1 MKVRRLLSLMI
12 YLQEGGIN
20 VFRFI
25 KQKLMHKKWMVVC
38 LLIGNILLAAIA
50 SSNPMYREAALEK
63 TLKSKYSAYI
73 EEKNKYPGIVTFE
86 AAMNV
91 GKGQEE
97 EYKNMQELA
106 ASAAEKLA
114 VQQKYLINT
123 VGTSKLRGTYLQ
135 SRGNKSSTKSMRI
148 ATMTG
153 LEEHVKILAG
163 EVYGDKVLENGAI
176 PVIMSQRAMTKLDV
190 VLGDEIAFSKLKNED
205 GSDMTIK
212 VVGVFD
218 AEDYQDSYWVQS
230 PSEYYM
236 EVFMHSKLFE
246 KLFINLEEQKFNV
259 TATWN
264 LVFDHEQIKPSHVDG
279 LVKDTEA
286 LIQEGAG
293 NRFSKV
299 NQPAYQAVLREYQ
312 TAAKKVSTT
321 LMILQIPVLALLL
334 AFIFMISRQMLD
346 LEQNEIALLKSRG
359 SSKLQIIFIYFLQSA
374 ILSVA
379 SSIVGIPLGYFLTK
393 ALGSTN
399 GFLEFIQRKA
409 LHVGLNGG
417 VFLYTLGAI
426 LVSIAFM
433 VLPVIKDAN
442 VTIVNVKHK
451 KNSNGKNIF
460 SRVYLDVIMLVVS
473 LYGWYSFT
481 ARKAELMKNMLEGE
495 SIDPFLFICS
505 SLFIISASLV
515 GLRLQPWLIRLV
527 YYIGRK
533 FWKPAFFASFLQII
547 RTRKKQGFMMVFL
560 MFTVSL
566 GIFNATVAR
575 TILSNSEKGIKYSTG
590 ADLVLQ
596 QPWEDNSLLMQYYTD
611 LELTY
616 TEPDF
621 GVYENMEGVKSATK
635 VYKDEE
641 ITTSYVKN
649 EGGNEVKTTL
659 MAIDTK
665 SFGETVSDFQTDL
678 LPTHIN
684 NYLNAMAT
692 RADAVL
698 LSMNYHTNHGM
709 RVGDVIEYKNKDGVI
724 TEGVIYGFVDYFP
737 SYVEETHEVNEEN
750 TLVKTENYLIIANL
764 SQVQQVFGLRPYQV
778 WLKTDGSSQFIY
790 KYAEENNIIYTTF
803 EDVSSKLI
811 DVKNDALFQG
821 TNGILTMSFIVILIL
836 CCTGFL
842 IYWILS
848 IRQRELLFGVFRAMG
863 MSKRE
868 IIQMLVNEQIF
879 SSGVSI
885 VIGTV
890 IGLLASNMFV
900 PLVQIFYASTDQ
912 AIPLEVVNRP
922 LDMIRLFSIIGIVIV
937 VCMIVLGK
945 LISKINISQALK
957 LGED

>member
-1 MKVRRLLSLMI
+1 MI
-12 YLQEGGIN
+12 
-20 VFRFI
+20 RFI
-25 KQKLMHKKWMVVC
+25 KQKLIHKKWMVVC

-50 SSNPMYREAALEK
+50 SSNPMYQDAALEK
-63 TLKSKYSAYI
+63 TLKSKYSKFI
-73 EEKNKYPGIVTFE
+73 EETNTSPGVLEFRASMSE
-86 AAMNV
+86 
-91 GKGQEE
+91 GKGQEA
-97 EYKNMQELA
+97 EYKRMLDIAARSADELGV
-106 ASAAEKLA
+106 E
-114 VQQKYLINT
+114 QKFLINT
-123 VGTSKLRGTYLQ
+123 SGVSKVRGNFVQ
-135 SRGNKSSTKSMRI
+135 SRGNKLATKSMRI
-148 ATMTG
+148 AAMTD
-153 LEEHVKILAG
+153 LADHVNILAG
-163 EVYGDKVLENGAI
+163 EAYGNERLENGMI
-176 PVIMSQRAMTKLDV
+176 PVILSQRAMSKLDV
-190 VLGDEIAFSKLKNED
+190 VLGDEIEFVKLKNGD
-205 GSDMTIK
+205 GSNMKIK

-218 AEDYQDSYWVQS
+218 AKDYEDPFWVKS
-230 PSEYYM
+230 PNEYYV
-236 EVFMHSKLFE
+236 EVFMDPELFQST
-246 KLFINLEEQKFNV
+246 FIDLENQRFNV
-259 TATWN
+259 STDIS
-264 LVFDHEQIKPSHVDG
+264 LVFDYENVRPSQVDG
-279 LVKDTEA
+279 IVERTEK
-286 LIQEGAG
+286 LRETSNTG
-293 NRFSKV
+293 RFS
-299 NQPAYQAVLREYQ
+299 AVDEPQYLAVFREYQ
-312 TAAKKVSTT
+312 TAAKKVTTT
-321 LMILQIPVLALLL
+321 LLILQIPVLSLLL

-359 SSKLQIIFIYFLQSA
+359 SSKLQILLIYFLQSL

-379 SSIVGIPLGYFLTK
+379 SCVVGVPLGYFMTK

-409 LHVGLNGG
+409 LHVRMGSG
-417 VFLYTLGAI
+417 VLVYTLGAI
-426 LVSIAFM
+426 VISVAFM
-433 VLPVIKDAN
+433 VLPVIRDAN

-451 KNSNGKNIF
+451 KNRSAKSIF

-473 LYGWYSFT
+473 LYGLYSFT
-481 ARKAELMKNMLEGE
+481 ARREELMKSMLEGD

-515 GLRLQPWLIRLV
+515 GLRLQPLMIKLV

-533 FWKPAFFASFLQII
+533 HWKPAFFASFLQII

-575 TILSNSEKGIKYSTG
+575 TILSNSEKGIRYSTG

-596 QPWEDNSLLMQYYTD
+596 QPWEDNSLLLSYYPD

-616 TEPDF
+616 IEPDF
-621 GVYENMEGVKSATK
+621 GVYESMEGVTAAAK
-635 VYKDEE
+635 VYKNSE
-641 ITTSYVKN
+641 IVTSYAKKAGDSN
-649 EGGNEVKTTL
+649 VKTTL

-665 SFGETVSDFQTDL
+665 SFGKTVSDFQADL
-678 LPTHIN
+678 LPVHLN
-684 NYLNAMAT
+684 RYLNAIA
-692 RADAVL
+692 RRSDAVL
-698 LSMNYHTNHGM
+698 LSSNYHTQYGM
-709 RVGDVIEYKNKDGVI
+709 KIGDPI
-724 TEGVIYGFVDYFP
+724 TYTNDEGVEAKGVVFGFVDYFP
-737 SYVEETHEVNEEN
+737 GYVAQTHSLNEEET
-750 TLVKTENYLIIANL
+750 LVTTDNYLIVANL
-764 SQVQQVFGLRPYQV
+764 AQVQQDFNLRPYQV

-790 KYAEENNIIYTTF
+790 DYAKENNITYTTF
-803 EDVSSKLI
+803 EDVSAKL
-811 DVKNDALFQG
+811 VEVRNDALFQG

-863 MSKRE
+863 MTRRE
-868 IIQMLVNEQIF
+868 VIQMLINEQIF

-890 IGLLASNMFV
+890 IGLLASKMFV

-937 VCMIVLGK
+937 VCMVVLGK

>member
-1 MKVRRLLSLMI
+1 MI
-12 YLQEGGIN
+12 
-20 VFRFI
+20 RFI
-25 KQKLMHKKWMVVC
+25 KQKLIHKKWMVVC

-50 SSNPMYREAALEK
+50 SSNPMYQEAALEK
-63 TLKSKYSAYI
+63 TLKSKYSKFI
-73 EEKNKYPGIVTFE
+73 EETNTSPGVLEFRASMSE
-86 AAMNV
+86 
-91 GKGQEE
+91 GKGQEA
-97 EYKNMQELA
+97 EYKRMLDIAARSADELGV
-106 ASAAEKLA
+106 E
-114 VQQKYLINT
+114 QKFLINT
-123 VGTSKLRGTYLQ
+123 SGVSKVRGNFVQ
-135 SRGNKSSTKSMRI
+135 SRGNKLATKSMRI
-148 ATMTG
+148 AAMTD
-153 LEEHVKILAG
+153 LADHVNILAG
-163 EVYGDKVLENGAI
+163 EAYGNERLENGMI
-176 PVIMSQRAMTKLDV
+176 PVILSQRAMSKLDV
-190 VLGDEIAFSKLKNED
+190 VLGDEIEFVKLKNGD
-205 GSDMTIK
+205 GSNMKIK

-218 AEDYQDSYWVQS
+218 AKDYEDPFWVKS
-230 PSEYYM
+230 PNEYYV
-236 EVFMHSKLFE
+236 EVFMDPELFQST
-246 KLFINLEEQKFNV
+246 FIDLENQRFNV
-259 TATWN
+259 STDIS
-264 LVFDHEQIKPSHVDG
+264 LVFDYENVRPSQVDG
-279 LVKDTEA
+279 IVERTEK
-286 LIQEGAG
+286 LRETSNTG
-293 NRFSKV
+293 RFS
-299 NQPAYQAVLREYQ
+299 AVDEPQYLAVFREYQ
-312 TAAKKVSTT
+312 TAAKKVTTT
-321 LMILQIPVLALLL
+321 LLILQIPVLSLLL

-359 SSKLQIIFIYFLQSA
+359 SSKMQILLIYFLQSL

-379 SSIVGIPLGYFLTK
+379 SCVVGVPLGYFMTK

-409 LHVGLNGG
+409 LHVRMGSG
-417 VFLYTLGAI
+417 VLVYTLGAI
-426 LVSIAFM
+426 IISVAFM
-433 VLPVIKDAN
+433 VLPVIRDAN

-451 KNSNGKNIF
+451 KNRSAKSIF

-473 LYGWYSFT
+473 LYGLYSFT
-481 ARKAELMKNMLEGE
+481 ARREELMKSMLEGD

-515 GLRLQPWLIRLV
+515 GLRLQPLMIKLV

-533 FWKPAFFASFLQII
+533 HWKPAFFASFLQII

-575 TILSNSEKGIKYSTG
+575 TILSNSEKGIRYSTG

-596 QPWEDNSLLMQYYTD
+596 QPWEDNSLLLTYYPD

-616 TEPDF
+616 IEPDF
-621 GVYENMEGVKSATK
+621 GVYESMEGVTAAAK
-635 VYKDEE
+635 VYKNSD
-641 ITTSYVKN
+641 IVTSYTKN
-649 EGGNEVKTTL
+649 AGDSNVKTTL

-665 SFGETVSDFQTDL
+665 SFGKTVSDFQTDL
-678 LPTHIN
+678 LPVHLN
-684 NYLNAMAT
+684 RYLNAIA
-692 RADAVL
+692 RRSDAVL
-698 LSMNYHTNHGM
+698 LSSNYHTQYGM
-709 RVGDVIEYKNKDGVI
+709 KIGDPI
-724 TEGVIYGFVDYFP
+724 TYTNDEGVEAKGVVFGFVDYFP
-737 SYVEETHEVNEEN
+737 GYVAQTHSLNEEET
-750 TLVKTENYLIIANL
+750 LVTTDNYLIVANL
-764 SQVQQVFGLRPYQV
+764 AQVQQDFNLRPYQV

-790 KYAEENNIIYTTF
+790 DYAKENNITYTTF
-803 EDVSSKLI
+803 EDVSAKL
-811 DVKNDALFQG
+811 VEVRNDALFQG

-863 MSKRE
+863 MTRRE
-868 IIQMLVNEQIF
+868 VIQMLINEQIF

-890 IGLLASNMFV
+890 IGLLASKMFV

-937 VCMIVLGK
+937 VCMVVLGK

>member
-1 MKVRRLLSLMI
+1 MI
-12 YLQEGGIN
+12 
-20 VFRFI
+20 RFI
-25 KQKLMHKKWMVVC
+25 KQKLIHKKWMVVC

-50 SSNPMYREAALEK
+50 SSNPMYRDAALEK
-63 TLKSKYSAYI
+63 TLKSKYSNYI
-73 EEKNKYPGIVTFE
+73 EETNKYPGVASFE
-86 AAMNV
+86 ASMNA
-91 GKGQEE
+91 GKGHEE
-97 EYKNMQELA
+97 EFQNMQELA
-106 ASAAEKLA
+106 DGAAEELG
-114 VQQKYLINT
+114 VEQRYLICT
-123 VGTSKLRGTYLQ
+123 IGTSKVRGEYLQ
-135 SRGNKSSTKSMRI
+135 SRGNKSATKSMRI
-148 ATMTG
+148 ASMTE
-153 LEEHVKILAG
+153 LSEHVNILAG
-163 EVYGDKVLENGAI
+163 ENYSNVLTESGAI
-176 PVIMSQRAMTKLDV
+176 PVILSQRAMTKLDV
-190 VLGDEIAFSKLKNED
+190 VLGDEIEFAKLKNGD
-205 GSDMTIK
+205 GSNIKIK

-218 AEDYQDSYWVQS
+218 ASDYADSYWIQS
-230 PSEYYM
+230 PSDYYM
-236 EVFMHSKLFE
+236 EVFMDPGLFQ
-246 KLFINLEEQKFNV
+246 KTFIDLNNQQFNV
-259 TATWN
+259 SAQWA
-264 LVFDHEQIKPSHVDG
+264 LVFDYEKIAPSDVND
-279 LVKDTEA
+279 LLENTDEMYYAAKA
-286 LIQEGAG
+286 
-293 NRFSKV
+293 NRFSRMEE
-299 NQPAYQAVLREYQ
+299 PDYMAVLREYQ
-312 TAAKKVSTT
+312 TAAKKVYTT
-321 LMILQIPVLALLL
+321 LLILQIPVLALLL

-359 SSKLQIIFIYFLQSA
+359 SSRMQILFIYFLQSA

-409 LHVGLNGG
+409 LHVKLSPE

-433 VLPVIKDAN
+433 VLPVIKDSN

-451 KNSNGKNIF
+451 KNTNGRSIF
-460 SRVYLDVIMLVVS
+460 SRVYLDVILLLIS
-473 LYGWYSFT
+473 LYGLYSFT
-481 ARKAELMKNMLEGE
+481 ARKDQLMTSMLEGE
-495 SIDPFLFICS
+495 AIDPFLFICS

-515 GLRLQPWLIRLV
+515 GLRLQPLLIKLV

-533 FWKPAFFASFLQII
+533 AWRPAFFASFLQII

-596 QPWEDNSLLMQYYTD
+596 QPWEDNSLMMQYYED

-621 GVYENMEGVKSATK
+621 GVYESMDGVQAATK
-635 VYKDEE
+635 VYKNDE
-641 ITTSYVKN
+641 IVTSYEKKT
-649 EGGNEVKTTL
+649 GNNDVKTTL

-665 SFGETVSDFQTDL
+665 SFGETVSKFQTDL
-678 LPTHIN
+678 LPVHLN
-684 NYLNAMAT
+684 RYLNAMAGKT
-692 RADAVL
+692 DAVL
-698 LSMNYHTNHGM
+698 LSSNYHDNYGM
-709 RVGDVIEYKNKDGVI
+709 RLGDKISYKNE
-724 TEGVIYGFVDYFP
+724 EGVTAEGIIYGFVDYFP
-737 SYVEETHEVNEEN
+737 GYVEKTHELNEEN
-750 TLVKTENYLIIANL
+750 TLVTTENYLIVANL
-764 SQVQQVFGLRPYQV
+764 AQVQQTFGLRPYEV
-778 WLKTDGSSQFIY
+778 WLKIDGSSQFIY
-790 KYAEENNIIYTTF
+790 DYAKENNITYTTF
-803 EDVSSKLI
+803 EDVSAKLV

-836 CCTGFL
+836 CSTGFL

-863 MSKRE
+863 MTKKE
-868 IIQMLVNEQIF
+868 VIQMLINEQIF

-885 VIGTV
+885 LIGTM
-890 IGLLASNMFV
+890 IGLLASRLFV

-912 AIPLEVVNRP
+912 AIPLEVINKP

-937 VCMIVLGK
+937 ICMVVLGK

>member
-1 MKVRRLLSLMI
+1 MM
-12 YLQEGGIN
+12 
-20 VFRFI
+20 RFI
-25 KQKLMHKKWMVVC
+25 KQKLIHKKWMVVC

-50 SSNPMYREAALEK
+50 SSNPMYQEAALEK
-63 TLKSKYSAYI
+63 TLKSKYSKFI
-73 EEKNKYPGIVTFE
+73 EETNTSPGVLEFRASMSE
-86 AAMNV
+86 
-91 GKGQEE
+91 GKGQEA
-97 EYKNMQELA
+97 EYKRMLDIAARSADELGV
-106 ASAAEKLA
+106 E
-114 VQQKYLINT
+114 QKFLINT
-123 VGTSKLRGTYLQ
+123 SGVSKVRGNFVQ
-135 SRGNKSSTKSMRI
+135 SRGNKLATKSMRI
-148 ATMTG
+148 AAMTD
-153 LEEHVKILAG
+153 LADHVNILAG
-163 EVYGDKVLENGAI
+163 EAYGNERLENGMI
-176 PVIMSQRAMTKLDV
+176 PVILSQRAMSKLDV
-190 VLGDEIAFSKLKNED
+190 VLGDEIEFVKLKNGD
-205 GSDMTIK
+205 GSNMKIK

-218 AEDYQDSYWVQS
+218 AKDYEDPFWVKS
-230 PSEYYM
+230 PNEYYV
-236 EVFMHSKLFE
+236 EVFMDPELFQST
-246 KLFINLEEQKFNV
+246 FIDLENQRFNV
-259 TATWN
+259 STDIS
-264 LVFDHEQIKPSHVDG
+264 LVFDYENVRPSQVDG
-279 LVKDTEA
+279 IVERTEK
-286 LIQEGAG
+286 LRETSNTG
-293 NRFSKV
+293 RFS
-299 NQPAYQAVLREYQ
+299 AVDEPQYLAVFREYQ
-312 TAAKKVSTT
+312 TAAKKVTTT
-321 LMILQIPVLALLL
+321 LLILQIPVLSLLL

-359 SSKLQIIFIYFLQSA
+359 SSKLQILLIYFLQSL

-379 SSIVGIPLGYFLTK
+379 SCVVGVPLGYFMTK

-409 LHVGLNGG
+409 LHVRMGSG
-417 VFLYTLGAI
+417 VLVYTLGAI
-426 LVSIAFM
+426 VISVAFM
-433 VLPVIKDAN
+433 VLPVIRDAN

-451 KNSNGKNIF
+451 KNRSAKSIF

-473 LYGWYSFT
+473 LYGLYSFT
-481 ARKAELMKNMLEGE
+481 ARREELMKSMLEGD

-515 GLRLQPWLIRLV
+515 GLRLQPLMIKLV

-533 FWKPAFFASFLQII
+533 HWKPAFFASFLQII

-575 TILSNSEKGIKYSTG
+575 TILSNSEKGIRYSTG

-596 QPWEDNSLLMQYYTD
+596 QPWEDNSLLLSYYPD

-616 TEPDF
+616 IEPDF
-621 GVYENMEGVKSATK
+621 GVYESMEGVTAAAK
-635 VYKDEE
+635 VYKNSE
-641 ITTSYVKN
+641 IVTSYAKKAGDSN
-649 EGGNEVKTTL
+649 VKTTL

-665 SFGETVSDFQTDL
+665 SFGKTVSDFQADL
-678 LPTHIN
+678 LPVHLN
-684 NYLNAMAT
+684 RYLNAIA
-692 RADAVL
+692 RRSDAVL
-698 LSMNYHTNHGM
+698 LSSNYHTQYGM
-709 RVGDVIEYKNKDGVI
+709 KIGDPI
-724 TEGVIYGFVDYFP
+724 TYTNDEGVEAKGVVFGFVDYFP
-737 SYVEETHEVNEEN
+737 GYVAQTHSLNEEET
-750 TLVKTENYLIIANL
+750 LVTTDNYLIVANL
-764 SQVQQVFGLRPYQV
+764 AQVQQDFNLRPYQV

-790 KYAEENNIIYTTF
+790 DYAKENNITYTTF
-803 EDVSSKLI
+803 EDVSAKL
-811 DVKNDALFQG
+811 VEVRNDALFQG

-863 MSKRE
+863 MTRRE
-868 IIQMLVNEQIF
+868 VIQMLINEQIF

-890 IGLLASNMFV
+890 IGLLASKMFV

-937 VCMIVLGK
+937 VCMVVLGK